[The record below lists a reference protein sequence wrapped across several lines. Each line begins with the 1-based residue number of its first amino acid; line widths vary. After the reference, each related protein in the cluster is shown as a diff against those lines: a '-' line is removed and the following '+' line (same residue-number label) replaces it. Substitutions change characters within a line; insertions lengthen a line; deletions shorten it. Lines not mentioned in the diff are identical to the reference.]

1 MAVLTYKCPNC
12 GGEVTFDP
20 TEQNFRCDY
29 CISHFTSKELQAA
42 SQHDTIEINEEAQK
56 AEQREAIVYSCPSC
70 GAQIITDETT
80 AATFCY
86 YCHNPVILSGKLEG
100 KFLPDKVVPFEI
112 SKEEAINVFL
122 SWVKSKRFV
131 PKDFFSKEQIEKI
144 VGIYFPYW
152 IMDCDVDVSAS
163 GKATNSRIWMAGD
176 LEYTETSIYEIERQG
191 SIHFEDL
198 NKNALKKANK
208 KLVEGVMPFKTL
220 QMKPFSMNYL
230 SGFQAE
236 KRDMEQIELQEAM
249 DEEMKKYANILLKET
264 VSGYST
270 TTMDSVTLNPKSRA
284 WEYVLLPVW
293 VLTYQNAGKTYYYA
307 LNGQTKKPC
316 GELPIDYKKLI
327 IYCGAIALM
336 LFMVLMIGGWFIW

>member
-42 SQHDTIEINEEAQK
+42 SQHDTIEINEEEQK
-56 AEQREAIVYSCPSC
+56 AEQREAVVYSCPSC

-144 VGIYFPYW
+144 VGIYFPY
-152 IMDCDVDVSAS
+152 
-163 GKATNSRIWMAGD
+163 
-176 LEYTETSIYEIERQG
+176 
-191 SIHFEDL
+191 
-198 NKNALKKANK
+198 
-208 KLVEGVMPFKTL
+208 
-220 QMKPFSMNYL
+220 
-230 SGFQAE
+230 
-236 KRDMEQIELQEAM
+236 
-249 DEEMKKYANILLKET
+249 
-264 VSGYST
+264 
-270 TTMDSVTLNPKSRA
+270 
-284 WEYVLLPVW
+284 
-293 VLTYQNAGKTYYYA
+293 
-307 LNGQTKKPC
+307 
-316 GELPIDYKKLI
+316 
-327 IYCGAIALM
+327 
-336 LFMVLMIGGWFIW
+336 